1 MLSNYSFLINLFVF
15 IIFIILSNSS
25 FNDPCTYK
33 VSRYQAGTN
42 KTDEN
47 FLKNINSELAKKQK
61 CFSLS
66 KSDVESS
73 LCCYDKINQLCAKPS
88 DSNEDIDCPKESTI
102 VNNCGMAGFY
112 EPVYH
117 ERCTE
122 ISLVDG
128 FCCYVETKTYGNAC
142 IRRKEIGEDDKEA
155 ITDDIINYLKN
166 QQTPVPQED
175 IKSVKCEG
183 TFIKNY
189 LGKILFFTAI
199 IACL

>member
-1 MLSNYSFLINLFVF
+1 MLSNYSFLINLFV
-15 IIFIILSNSS
+15 FIILSNSS

-33 VSRYQAGTN
+33 VSRYQDGTN
-42 KTDEN
+42 ETDEN

-73 LCCYDKINQLCAKPS
+73 LCCYDKINQLCTRS
-88 DSNEDIDCPKESTI
+88 SVSNKDIDCPKESTI

-175 IKSVKCEG
+175 IKSVKCGG

-199 IACL
+199 IASL